1 MTPTPRTI
9 LSDLGALLAVTVG
22 YAVIVYLVSLGG

>member
-9 LSDLGALLAVTVG
+9 MRDLFALLGVTVG
-22 YAVIVYLVSLGG
+22 YAVVVYLVSLGG